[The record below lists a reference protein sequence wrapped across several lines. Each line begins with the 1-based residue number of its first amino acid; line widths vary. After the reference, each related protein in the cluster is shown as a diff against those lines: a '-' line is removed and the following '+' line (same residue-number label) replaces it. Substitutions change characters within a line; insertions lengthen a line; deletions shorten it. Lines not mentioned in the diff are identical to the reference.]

1 LSGAVTVRQF
11 LLSDLDASARFSE
24 AVRALDPAVEPFGQ
38 RLGLIARGPR
48 AALDLWRVAAGEDGG
63 VYGLAFAAARQPERG
78 VLYDFYAA
86 VHPSLRRQGLA
97 RALSE
102 PAVAG
107 SATLRARVRDDAL
120 PGRAFLGASG
130 FTQTGAQLSLQWSG
144 APVQAPP
151 MPALRIRRAG
161 RRDEMA
167 LKALSDES
175 WASASDAFL
184 SRADEIAQLFA
195 EEGRL
200 VLVAESGGSPV
211 GYLSAV
217 QLGRTLGVEEVAVL
231 PRFRRMGI
239 GRSLLAH
246 ALGNQQGAVLSVSES
261 NAPARA
267 LYRSAGFRQTARR
280 LLMERRR
287 E

>member
-1 LSGAVTVRQF
+1 LSGAVTVRPFQ
-11 LLSDLDASARFSE
+11 LSDLEAAARFSE
-24 AVRALDPAVEPFGQ
+24 AARALDPAVEPFGQ
-38 RLGLIARGPR
+38 RLGLIATGSR
-48 AALDLWRVAAGEDGG
+48 AVLEHWRVAAGEDGG
-63 VYGLAFAAARQPERG
+63 VYGLAFAAVRESGRAA
-78 VLYDFYAA
+78 VYDFYAA

-102 PAVAG
+102 AAMAS
-107 SATLRARVRDDAL
+107 SATLRARVRDDAGA
-120 PGRAFLGASG
+120 GRAFLVSLG

-144 APVQAPP
+144 AAIEAPP
-151 MPALRIRRAG
+151 MPALRIRRAA
-161 RRDEMA
+161 RRDERA
-167 LKALSDES
+167 LKALSDQS
-175 WASASDAFL
+175 WEGAADAFL

-200 VLVAESGGSPV
+200 VLLAESDGKPT

-217 QLGRTLGVEEVAVL
+217 QLGRMLGIEEVAVL
-231 PRFRRMGI
+231 PQFRRMGI

-246 ALGNQQGAVLSVSES
+246 ALGKQPGAVLSVSES
-261 NAPARA
+261 NTPARA